1 MGLRVVSAGV
11 PGVSGR
17 VNEDVVVAA
26 AGVVVVVDGAGLW
39 VGEEQGCVHG
49 VAWYARRLATS
60 FLSAAVDGPEK
71 SLDEALAVAIG
82 EVADAHRDTCD
93 LRHPRSPWSTAL
105 AVRRTGDSLEYLVLA
120 DSVLLID
127 RGEEVEVITDARLAN
142 LHAPFQ
148 NKLRTLTEGTAEYD
162 AFIDEYTRAIRG
174 ARDRPGG
181 FWVASTKPEVAYE
194 AVTGTVDLAGVEA
207 AVLLSDGAS
216 RPADLFMTSSWREL
230 VDLVRAEG
238 PDALLTRVREIE
250 RTDPE
255 KARWPRGK
263 VHDDATAVLVTFL
276 P

>member
-1 MGLRVVSAGV
+1 MRVVSASL
-11 PGVSGR
+11 PGFAGR
-17 VNEDVVVAA
+17 VNEDVVAA
-26 AGVVVVVDGAGLW
+26 AAEVVVLADGAGLPD
-39 VGEEQGCVHG
+39 GEEQGCRHG
-49 VAWYARRLATS
+49 VAWYARRLATAY
-60 FLSAAVDGPEK
+60 LNAAVDGPD
-71 SLDEALAVAIG
+71 LTHALAEAIG